1 MTTSPAEGARPARAA
16 DLEAIVRLCGQ
27 LLAEVSE
34 QRGGEL
40 ASLTGSPASG
50 PAEILRDA
58 LASER
63 HHVVVGTLD
72 DEVVG
77 ALVAHLVELADGRL
91 LASVDLLYV
100 EPGARFVGVGE
111 ALVASLV
118 RWSRE
123 HRCVGMDVPALPGM
137 RETKNFLEGAGFV
150 TRLLVMHR
158 ELGG

>member
-1 MTTSPAEGARPARAA
+1 VTTSPAEGARPAVAA

-27 LLAEVSE
+27 LLAELAE
-34 QRGGEL
+34 QRGGEM
-40 ASLTGSPASG
+40 ASLTGLPAARAS
-50 PAEILRDA
+50 EVVRDA
-58 LASER
+58 LASAK
-63 HHVVVGTLD
+63 HHVVTGTLD

-111 ALVASLV
+111 ALVASLE

-123 HRCVGMDVPALPGM
+123 QSCVGMDVPALPGM
-137 RETKNFLEGAGFV
+137 RETKNFFEGAGFV

-158 ELGG
+158 ELGV